1 MLANYKMW
9 NTVPQISRALLDQF
23 KFKGGPITFKDTL
36 KLSTMN
42 GKQLKNSIL
51 QWAIQGK
58 LVPQDPNDEPASVL
72 LDKIRKEKERL
83 IKEKKIKRDK
93 NASVIYRG
101 EDNSYYEKML
111 ATGEVKCIDE
121 EIPFEIPKGW
131 EWCRLGEISTYAQTK
146 RKINA
151 SNADSQL
158 WGLDLEDIEKGGRLL
173 NIKTVGERKA
183 IGDKTIF
190 NRGDILYSKLRPYL
204 LKILVAPEEGICT
217 PEIIPFTCYGN
228 ICKDYIVSF
237 LKSPYVDDYINS
249 VTFGVKMPRVST
261 ETMTSLLVPL
271 PPLSEQFRIDTKIKE
286 LMPYIDGYGKAQD
299 KLNKLN
305 EELSNTI
312 RKSILQEAIQG
323 KLVAQIEN
331 EGTAQDL
338 LEAIKE
344 EKQKLVKEGKLK
356 KSALNDSV
364 IFKDDDKRYYEK
376 IGKSVQCIDDEIP
389 FGIPESWEWARL
401 ENCISLLSGRDLE
414 PNQYN
419 DNKVGIPYIT
429 GASNFKNGF
438 LYVNRWT
445 SSPITIASKGDLLL
459 TCKGTIGAMAY
470 NNIGDIHIA
479 RQVMGIKTYNVDLQ
493 YIRLYLK
500 FNINTLE
507 KKANSMIPGISRNTI
522 LRMILPL
529 PPLAEQK
536 RIVEK
541 VNQLMQ
547 LLK

>member
-1 MLANYKMW
+1 
-9 NTVPQISRALLDQF
+9 
-23 KFKGGPITFKDTL
+23 
-36 KLSTMN
+36 MN

-72 LDKIRKEKERL
+72 LEKIRQEKERL

-93 NASVIYRG
+93 NASIIYRG

-121 EIPFEIPKGW
+121 EVQFEIPKGW

-204 LKILVAPEEGICT
+204 LKILVAPEGGICT

-237 LKSPYVDDYINS
+237 LKSPYIDDYINS
-249 VTFGVKMPRVST
+249 ATFGVKMPRVST
-261 ETMTSLLVPL
+261 GTMTSLLVPL
-271 PPLSEQFRIDTKIKE
+271 PPLSEQFRIDTKAKE
-286 LMPYIDGYGKAQD
+286 LMPYIDEYGKAQD

-323 KLVAQIEN
+323 KLVPQLAE
-331 EGTAQDL
+331 EGTAQEL
-338 LEAIKE
+338 LEQIKA

-364 IFKDDDKRYYEK
+364 IFRGDDNKYYEQ
-376 IGKSVQCIDDEIP
+376 IGKKCLDITEQIPFEIP
-389 FGIPESWEWARL
+389 SSWEWCRVR
-401 ENCISLLSGRDLE
+401 NVSNS
-414 PNQYN
+414 
-419 DNKVGIPYIT
+419 YI
-429 GASNFKNGF
+429 G
-438 LYVNRWT
+438 
-445 SSPITIASKGDLLL
+445 L
-459 TCKGTIGAMAY
+459 TYKPTDIDKKGTIVLRSCNIRNGKLALDDIVRVSSSISEKLLIEENDIIICARNGSKRLVGKSALIRNLPEPMTFGAFMA
-470 NNIGDIHIA
+470 IC
-479 RQVMGIKTYNVDLQ
+479 KTPIYEYMFAYLQSDLFFGQ
-493 YIRLYLK
+493 LRDVS
-500 FNINTLE
+500 NTT
-507 KKANSMIPGISRNTI
+507 TI
-522 LRMILPL
+522 
-529 PPLAEQK
+529 
-536 RIVEK
+536 
-541 VNQLMQ
+541 NQLTQNKFHDFLIPIPPVKEQERIAFKISQ
-547 LLK
+547 LFQELC

>member
-1 MLANYKMW
+1 
-9 NTVPQISRALLDQF
+9 
-23 KFKGGPITFKDTL
+23 
-36 KLSTMN
+36 
-42 GKQLKNSIL
+42 
-51 QWAIQGK
+51 
-58 LVPQDPNDEPASVL
+58 
-72 LDKIRKEKERL
+72 
-83 IKEKKIKRDK
+83 
-93 NASVIYRG
+93 
-101 EDNSYYEKML
+101 ML

-121 EIPFEIPKGW
+121 EVPFEIPKGW

-204 LKILVAPEEGICT
+204 LKILVAPEGGICT

-271 PPLSEQFRIDTKIKE
+271 PPLSEQFRIDTKTKE
-286 LMPYIDGYGKAQD
+286 LMPYIDGYGKAQN

-323 KLVAQIEN
+323 KLVPQIAE
-331 EGTAQDL
+331 EGTAQEL
-338 LEAIKE
+338 LEQIKT

-356 KSALNDSV
+356 KSALASSV
-364 IFKDDDKRYYEK
+364 IFLGDDNKYYEQ
-376 IGKSVQCIDDEIP
+376 IGKKCRDITEQIPFEIP
-389 FGIPESWEWARL
+389 SNWEWCRVR
-401 ENCISLLSGRDLE
+401 NVSNS
-414 PNQYN
+414 
-419 DNKVGIPYIT
+419 YI
-429 GASNFKNGF
+429 G
-438 LYVNRWT
+438 
-445 SSPITIASKGDLLL
+445 L
-459 TCKGTIGAMAY
+459 TYKPTDIDEKGTIVLRSCNIRNGKLALDDIVRVSSSISEKMLIEENDIIICARNGSKRLVGKSALIRNLPEPMTFGAFMA
-470 NNIGDIHIA
+470 IC
-479 RQVMGIKTYNVDLQ
+479 KTPIYEYMFAYLQSDLFFGQ
-493 YIRLYLK
+493 LRDVSNTTTINQLTQNK
-500 FNINTLE
+500 FNDFL
-507 KKANSMIPGISRNTI
+507 IPIPPVREQERIAFKISQLFQE
-522 LRMILPL
+522 LR
-529 PPLAEQK
+529 
-536 RIVEK
+536 
-541 VNQLMQ
+541 
-547 LLK
+547 

>member
-1 MLANYKMW
+1 
-9 NTVPQISRALLDQF
+9 
-23 KFKGGPITFKDTL
+23 
-36 KLSTMN
+36 MN

-72 LDKIRKEKERL
+72 LDKIRQEKERL
-83 IKEKKIKRDK
+83 VKEKKIKRDK
-93 NASVIYRG
+93 NASIIYRG
-101 EDNSYYEKML
+101 EDNSYYEKIL

-121 EIPFEIPKGW
+121 EIPFEIPNGW

-151 SNADSQL
+151 SNADTQL

-204 LKILVAPEEGICT
+204 LKILVAPEGGICT

-249 VTFGVKMPRVST
+249 ATFGVKMPRVST

-271 PPLSEQFRIDTKIKE
+271 PPLSEQFRIDTKAKE
-286 LMPYIDGYGKAQD
+286 LMPYIDEYGKAQD

-305 EELSNTI
+305 EELSYTI

-323 KLVAQIEN
+323 KLVPQIAE
-331 EGTAQDL
+331 EGTAQEL
-338 LEAIKE
+338 LEQIKT

-356 KSALNDSV
+356 KSTLATSV
-364 IFKDDDKRYYEK
+364 IFRGDDNKYYELIGSEVSEIELPFEIPNSWSLARLNAVCQLTDGLK
-376 IGKSVQCIDDEIP
+376 TTGKQCLLGAKYLRGKSSETIVEQGKLVYKGDNIMLVDGENSGEVFIVPQDGYMGSTFKQLWISSSMYEPYVLAFIQFYKETLRNSKKGAAIP
-389 FGIPESWEWARL
+389 HLNKELFYGLIIGIP
-401 ENCISLLSGRDLE
+401 
-414 PNQYN
+414 P
-419 DNKVGIPYIT
+419 
-429 GASNFKNGF
+429 
-438 LYVNRWT
+438 
-445 SSPITIASKGDLLL
+445 
-459 TCKGTIGAMAY
+459 
-470 NNIGDIHIA
+470 
-479 RQVMGIKTYNVDLQ
+479 LQ
-493 YIRLYLK
+493 
-500 FNINTLE
+500 
-507 KKANSMIPGISRNTI
+507 
-522 LRMILPL
+522 
-529 PPLAEQK
+529 EQRRVVQK
-536 RIVEK
+536 IE
-541 VNQLMQ
+541 QSTQ

>member
-1 MLANYKMW
+1 
-9 NTVPQISRALLDQF
+9 
-23 KFKGGPITFKDTL
+23 
-36 KLSTMN
+36 MN

-72 LDKIRKEKERL
+72 LEKIRQEKERL

-93 NASVIYRG
+93 NASFIYRG

-111 ATGEVKCIDE
+111 ATGEVMCIDE
-121 EIPFEIPKGW
+121 EVPFEIPKGW
-131 EWCRLGEISTYAQTK
+131 EWCRLGEISTYAQIK

-204 LKILVAPEEGICT
+204 LKILVAPEGGICT

-271 PPLSEQFRIDTKIKE
+271 PPLSEQFRIDTKTKE
-286 LMPYIDGYGKAQD
+286 LMPYIDGYGKAQN

-305 EELSNTI
+305 EELSNII

-323 KLVAQIEN
+323 KLVPQIAE
-331 EGTAQDL
+331 EGTAQEL
-338 LEAIKE
+338 LEQIKT

-356 KSALNDSV
+356 KSALASSV
-364 IFKDDDKRYYEK
+364 IFRGDDNKYYEQINGQAVQIECDYDFPYSWSLARLSSICALIDGEK
-376 IGKSVQCIDDEIP
+376 QEGQQLCFDAKFLRGKRAGEYQQKGKFVHKGDNIILVDGENSGEVFTVPCDGYMGSTFKQLWVSSAMHLPYVLNFILFYKELLRKSKRGAAIPHLNKEI
-389 FGIPESWEWARL
+389 FYSLIIGIPPYREQQRISARI
-401 ENCISLLSGRDLE
+401 NKLSQL
-414 PNQYN
+414 
-419 DNKVGIPYIT
+419 
-429 GASNFKNGF
+429 FK
-438 LYVNRWT
+438 
-445 SSPITIASKGDLLL
+445 
-459 TCKGTIGAMAY
+459 
-470 NNIGDIHIA
+470 
-479 RQVMGIKTYNVDLQ
+479 
-493 YIRLYLK
+493 
-500 FNINTLE
+500 
-507 KKANSMIPGISRNTI
+507 
-522 LRMILPL
+522 
-529 PPLAEQK
+529 
-536 RIVEK
+536 
-541 VNQLMQ
+541 
-547 LLK
+547 